1 LRILVPTSFERRE
14 ERLILVDGKR
24 RKIKWTF
31 CNSFEGMEVNKD
43 GVGRL
48 ES

>member
-1 LRILVPTSFERRE
+1 LFPQTSKGRKKILF
-14 ERLILVDGKR
+14 LVDGKI

-43 GVGRL
+43 SVGRL